1 MCYKRHPVQTGYLCL
16 SQRSTEAPYPLYP
29 SLHQS
34 MLKSK
39 SSNLK
44 MWLKHNYIRSGIFN
58 VAVYLFVC
66 KASPL
71 FLCLNLKCRVCTGL
85 FVSGSAEME
94 MRSRS
99 SFATRWHSTIPPP
112 VEQQASHYF
121 LWQTQI
127 HTKYTT
133 NTQDSITQFH
143 YPLFPLSAEHQ
154 TVHNLSTSA
163 NACCT
168 LWQMQMYVELCDKC
182 KCTYGCS
189 MSQM

>member
-1 MCYKRHPVQTGYLCL
+1 MCYKRHPVQQTGYLCL
-16 SQRSTEAPYPLYP
+16 SQRSAETPYPLYP

-127 HTKYTT
+127 HIKY
-133 NTQDSITQFH
+133 NTYTQYTHFFLSLLNNR
-143 YPLFPLSAEHQ
+143 LFIIYSHLQIYSH
-154 TVHNLSTSA
+154 
-163 NACCT
+163 
-168 LWQMQMYVELCDKC
+168 LWQIQMYVALCDKC
-182 KCTYGCS
+182 KCT
-189 MSQM
+189 